1 MDRASSQ
8 SFTEQHKRLGQ
19 QQQQAQA
26 DAAASKARPARAQPP
41 QALASVVED
50 PLAETMAGTPPATQP
65 RQETPTGTVSGTITA
80 PINIPA
86 GLQRASGSGHG
97 SGKRL
102 SPKPMHY
109 GMSEHS
115 SPLPVLHSPFA
126 SAAPALSA
134 DVLNS
139 VDANLLSLQ
148 QKL

>member
-26 DAAASKARPARAQPP
+26 DAAASKARPARAQAP

-50 PLAETMAGTPPATQP
+50 PLETETMAGTPPAAQT
-65 RQETPTGTVSGTITA
+65 RQQNPTGTISGTTAA

-86 GLQRASGSGHG
+86 GLQRGSGSTHG

-126 SAAPALSA
+126 SAAAA

>member
-26 DAAASKARPARAQPP
+26 DAAASKARPARAAPP

-50 PLAETMAGTPPATQP
+50 PVAETMAGTPAAQP
-65 RQETPTGTVSGTITA
+65 RQRTPTGTTSGTTAA
-80 PINIPA
+80 PINIPT
-86 GLQRASGSGHG
+86 GLQRGSGSIHG

-126 SAAPALSA
+126 SAAPAPSA

>member
-19 QQQQAQA
+19 QHQQAAA
-26 DAAASKARPARAQPP
+26 DANANNTRPARALHQ

-50 PLAETMAGTPPATQP
+50 PVAETTADTPPAQA
-65 RQETPTGTVSGTITA
+65 RQQTPTGTYTGTNAA
-80 PINIPA
+80 PISAPA
-86 GLQRASGSGHG
+86 GLQRGSG

-126 SAAPALSA
+126 SASPVPAPAQQA
-134 DVLNS
+134 EVLDS